1 MSGISIIILCTI
13 LAYMCLL
20 IGVGAYN
27 ARKNSSSEDFYLGG
41 RKIQK
46 RSRYSAGKR
55 SAV

>member
-27 ARKNSSSEDFYLGG
+27 ARKNSNSEDFLAEEKWE
-41 RKIQK
+41 RLSLQ
-46 RSRYSAGKR
+46 
-55 SAV
+55 